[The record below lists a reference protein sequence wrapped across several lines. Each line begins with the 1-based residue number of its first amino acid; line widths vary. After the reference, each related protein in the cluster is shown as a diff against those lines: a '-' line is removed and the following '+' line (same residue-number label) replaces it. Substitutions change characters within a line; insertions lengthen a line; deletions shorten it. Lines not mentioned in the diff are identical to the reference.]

1 MSASDLQDSDV
12 RSTIAPPDLNDMRL
26 SSFLLV
32 LLLVP
37 CTPAATLLAVFAHPD
52 DETSVGRVLA
62 RYAAEGHDV
71 HLVTTTSG
79 QAGVANTDIPAGPQL
94 GAAREKE
101 ARCSAQKLGIHEPI
115 LLQFQDGKVYES
127 ATMQG
132 IRDRL
137 RDIVEE
143 LKPDVMITWGPD
155 GATGHRD
162 HRLVGDIATQV
173 FLSSD
178 TQHRMSRLYFV
189 ALPASLPVE
198 EPGQPGVP
206 ARMARVDDRFITA
219 EIDGSKYGAQELAS
233 MQCHMTQ
240 WAPLEN
246 INSMFEL
253 FDAATGGKTF
263 FREMGRTLRPGE
275 ARDTTLLPSSR

>member
-1 MSASDLQDSDV
+1 M
-12 RSTIAPPDLNDMRL
+12 
-26 SSFLLV
+26 
-32 LLLVP
+32 
-37 CTPAATLLAVFAHPD
+37 FAHPD

-71 HLVTTTSG
+71 YLVTTTSG
-79 QAGVANTDIPAGPQL
+79 QAGVANTDIPAGPRL

-127 ATMQG
+127 ANMQG

-173 FLSSD
+173 FLSSE
-178 TQHRMSRLYFV
+178 TTNGI
-189 ALPASLPVE
+189 AWPVRF
-198 EPGQPGVP
+198 PSCRRTNAF
-206 ARMARVDDRFITA
+206 AR
-219 EIDGSKYGAQELAS
+219 SK
-233 MQCHMTQ
+233 
-240 WAPLEN
+240 PLRD
-246 INSMFEL
+246 I
-253 FDAATGGKTF
+253 
-263 FREMGRTLRPGE
+263 LRPDRAGS
-275 ARDTTLLPSSR
+275 TKPGSPSPGYKFWNYLKTPLRETSRPNWGFQGPLANRWTSGCRSFS